1 MPFVIRYPKEI
12 PSGTRN
18 RDLIGN
24 IDFAALFADYA
35 GIERPAFVQGRSF
48 RENLKGKTPQDWRKS
63 VYYRYW
69 LHDPIRP
76 AHFGIRNE
84 RYKLAFFYGQSLDK
98 TGTVKRATE
107 PAWEFYDL
115 QKDPAEN
122 KNLYGDAGYA
132 EIIDRMKNDLLKIK
146 AEAGDDDG
154 IYPEMEEVLNRFY
167 WK

>member
-1 MPFVIRYPKEI
+1 M
-12 PSGTRN
+12 
-18 RDLIGN
+18 IGN

-35 GIERPAFVQGRSF
+35 GIDCPDFVQGRSF
-48 RENLKGKTPQDWRKS
+48 RANLKGETPQDWRES

-76 AHFGIRNE
+76 AHFGIRNK
-84 RYKLAFFYGQSLDK
+84 RYKLAFFYGQPLGK
-98 TGTVKRATE
+98 TGTSKQTTG

-122 KNLYGDAGYA
+122 KNLYGNAEYA
-132 EIIDRMKNDLLKIK
+132 EIIRQMKEDLLKIK

-154 IYPEMEEVLNRFY
+154 IYPEMKEVFEEYY
-167 WK
+167 W